1 MKIGELISGVA
12 LLALMG
18 AAEAT
23 EIRGSEALLIDGY
36 DAFVNGYENSSISVV
51 EGADISFLSL
61 YDQSSVDVEGGEISW
76 LHLYDDSSANLYYIN
91 QISWLLMDESTTVNL
106 YGSDFSYT
114 SGHISGLWAN
124 GEAFSFWA
132 LNHDDLESGNITN
145 IMPGSL
151 VLHSVP
157 ETSTVALMFVGLI
170 GLFFSRRQ
178 RSASVR

>member
-1 MKIGELISGVA
+1 MKVSQLISGVV

-36 DAFVNGYENSSISVV
+36 EVLVHGYENSSISVV

-61 YDQSSVDVEGGEISW
+61 YDQSSVDVKGGEISW
-76 LHLYDDSSANLYYIN
+76 LHLYDDSSADLNYAN
-91 QISWLLMDESTTVNL
+91 DISWLLMDDSATANL
-106 YGSDFSYT
+106 YGSDFSYA
-114 SGHISGLWAN
+114 SGQISGLWAN

-145 IMPGSL
+145 IMPASL
-151 VLHSVP
+151 VLHSVS
-157 ETSTVALMFVGLI
+157 ETSTVALMFVGVI